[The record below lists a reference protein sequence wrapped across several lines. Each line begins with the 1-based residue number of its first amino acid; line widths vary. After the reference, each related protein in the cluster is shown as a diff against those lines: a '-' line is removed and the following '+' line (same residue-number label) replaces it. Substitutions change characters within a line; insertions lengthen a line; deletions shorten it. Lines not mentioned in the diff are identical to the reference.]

1 MATNIV
7 IEPYCYC
14 MYTFRVLTCSF
25 NSKLSLIFLWLAT
38 RPLRLVIFDSKS
50 EISFSIFSSSTVLEH
65 DGLTMTSFM
74 LCWLLENDFRNAFSI
89 SLLPRIIRKI
99 VTHFE
104 EEKISL
110 PNYLFYHPWTFR
122 EKKSARRIKLKR
134 EIMNPE
140 RERMLQMAE
149 LQAMKDVL
157 NSLLDVCHP
166 R

>member
-110 PNYLFYHPWTFR
+110 PNYLFYRPWTFR
-122 EKKSARRIKLKR
+122 EKKICPKNKIKKR
-134 EIMNPE
+134 NHESRKRKNAANGGITSYE
-140 RERMLQMAE
+140 RCSQ
-149 LQAMKDVL
+149 
-157 NSLLDVCHP
+157 
-166 R
+166 